1 MKIKLLLSFFTV
13 NLIAV
18 VSPSTLAQTAT
29 MPPTTLPLSELRL
42 FTQVFDQ
49 VRRGYVDEVSDSEL
63 LISSIEGMLYKL
75 DPYSRYLDRDEY
87 RQLQQLTSGKY
98 AGIGI
103 EVAAEDGLI
112 RVISPLDQSPA
123 LRAGIRSGDL
133 IIAIDGSSLRELSP
147 SKAAEKLRG
156 QSGTAL
162 QLTLMRSTLDK
173 PFNVTLA
180 REMINIDSVRYRQL
194 DYGIGYIRIAQFQD
208 QTAQAFERALD
219 ELKKEPFTGLVLDL
233 RNNPG
238 GLVSSAVDVAS
249 ALLDGDT
256 VVYTEGRIN
265 SANQLL
271 SADLGDMLNGLP
283 VVIIINEGSASAA
296 EIVAGAIQDNRRGV
310 VLGTRSFGKGSV
322 QTIIPIEGGRALKL
336 TTARY
341 FTPSGRSIQAEGI
354 APDIVVVRGQFK
366 PAEPSLAL
374 REEDLGGH
382 LEKIERVA
390 QQASSDTVRTEDN
403 QLAEAINVLH
413 AVSLLRD

>member
-1 MKIKLLLSFFTV
+1 MKKKLIFYLFTAH
-13 NLIAV
+13 LIAGM
-18 VSPSTLAQTAT
+18 SPFTIAQAANP
-29 MPPTTLPLSELRL
+29 PPTTLPLSELRL

-63 LISSIEGMLYKL
+63 LISSIEGMLFKL
-75 DPYSRYLDRDEY
+75 DPYSRYLDRDQY
-87 RQLQQLTSGKY
+87 RQLQQLTSDNY
-98 AGIGI
+98 AGIGV

-123 LRAGIRSGDL
+123 ARAGIRSGDL
-133 IIAIDGSSLRELSP
+133 IIAIDGASLRELSP
-147 SKAAEKLRG
+147 SRATDKLRG
-156 QSGTAL
+156 KSGSPV
-162 QLTLMRSTLDK
+162 QLTLMRSSLDD
-173 PFNVTLA
+173 PLDVTLS

-194 DYGIGYIRIAQFQD
+194 DYGIGYIRIAQFQE
-208 QTAQAFERALD
+208 QTARAFARALD
-219 ELKKEPFTGLVLDL
+219 ELQKEPFAGLILDL

-238 GLVSSAVDVAS
+238 GLVSSAVDIAS
-249 ALLDGDT
+249 SLLDGDT

-265 SANQLL
+265 TANQLL
-271 SADLGDMLNGLP
+271 SADLGDSLNGLP
-283 VVIIINEGSASAA
+283 IVILINEGSASAA

-354 APDIVVVRGQFK
+354 DPDIVVVRGPFK
-366 PAEPSLAL
+366 PAEANLAV
-374 REEDLGGH
+374 REENLGGH
-382 LEKIERVA
+382 LENIEN
-390 QQASSDTVRTEDN
+390 SSQSEQHAIREEDN
-403 QLAEAINVLH
+403 QLAEAINVLR